1 VPRNPGILAPF
12 PEGGGRFATTRWSLV
27 LAAGGTDSVEV
38 RPALGQLIER
48 YWYPLYVFV
57 RRKGHGSE
65 EAFDLTQ
72 EFLSR
77 LLDTNF
83 LISADREKGKFRT
96 FLLTALERF
105 LVDEWRR
112 GTRQRRGGGRAMLSL
127 SVVDAEERYVHE
139 PADTRTPELIYE
151 RRWALTLLEQTLA
164 RLRQECTSTGKEE
177 LFKAVEPVLAAD
189 DAARPYSEIAAGLS
203 MSEGALKT
211 AIHRLRRRFAAI
223 LRAEI
228 AETVSDPR
236 DVDEEIQHLF
246 SSLQ

>member
-1 VPRNPGILAPF
+1 MPQNPGILAPL

-27 LAAGGTDSVEV
+27 LAAGGTDSLEV

-48 YWYPLYVFV
+48 YWYPLYAFV

-83 LISADREKGKFRT
+83 LTSADRDKGEFRT

-112 GTRQRRGGGRAMLSL
+112 GSRQRRGGGQRDALALRPRCRGALRAR
-127 SVVDAEERYVHE
+127 ARRH
-139 PADTRTPELIYE
+139 PHARLIYE

-164 RLRQECTSTGKEE
+164 RLRQECVSTGKED

-228 AETVSDPR
+228 AETVTDPGE
-236 DVDEEIQHLF
+236 VDEEIRHLF
-246 SSLQ
+246 SSLK